1 MTDERRHFDA
11 HVAEFK
17 ALGDKTGE
25 FQALVSVFGNVD
37 RGGDRVMPGA
47 FAKTL
52 GEWRREGRPDPDHLE
67 PHVGEPRG
75 PHR

>member
-1 MTDERRHFDA
+1 MTDRRHFHA
-11 HVAEFK
+11 PVTEFK
-17 ALGDKTGE
+17 ALGGKRGE

-52 GEWRREGRPDPDHLE
+52 G
-67 PHVGEPRG
+67 
-75 PHR
+75 